1 MLLFTMCGLVVVK
14 LQRKSCEVVPELSGK
29 CWSVMK
35 CHILKEERTKSP
47 GPSTFQTVVV

>member
-1 MLLFTMCGLVVVK
+1 MLLFTMRDLVVVK
-14 LQRKSCEVVPELSGK
+14 LQRKSKVVPELSGK

-35 CHILKEERTKSP
+35 CRILKEERTKSP